1 MILVDMN
8 QVMISNLMVHLNSNE
23 LNEDMV
29 RHMVLNSLR
38 SYKTKFG
45 DNYGELVLCYDDKHY
60 WRKEYFPNYKANRKK
75 DRSASKLD
83 WNELFET
90 LNKIRDEIKE
100 VFPYKV
106 LQVAGAEAD
115 DIIATIVKVISET
128 PKLFENVLI
137 MSGDKDFIQL
147 QKHSFVKQYSPTLKK
162 YVNGVDPHQYRI
174 EHIFKGDRGDGI
186 PNILSSDNT
195 FVEGIRQRPLSK
207 KKIDEWI
214 SKSEWP
220 IPEWNDELK
229 RNYQRNKT
237 LIDLECLPSDIF
249 ERIYI
254 TWKDYEI
261 TDRSKILPYFMKYR
275 LRELTEKLGDF

>member
-8 QVMISNLMVHLNSNE
+8 QVTISNLMIHLSNNE
-23 LNEDMV
+23 LNENMV

-45 DNYGELVLCYDDKHY
+45 NEYGELVLCYDDKHY

-75 DRSASKLD
+75 DRTASKLD

-90 LNKIRDEIKE
+90 LNKIRDEVKE
-100 VFPYKV
+100 YFPYKV
-106 LQVAGAEAD
+106 LQVTGAEAD

-162 YVNGVDPHQYRI
+162 YVNGVDPNQYRI

-195 FVEGIRQRPLSK
+195 FVEGIRQKPLSK
-207 KKIDEWI
+207 KKIEEWI
-214 SKSEWP
+214 SKNEWP

-261 TDRSKILPYFMKYR
+261 TDRSKILQYFMKYK

>member
-1 MILVDMN
+1 
-8 QVMISNLMVHLNSNE
+8 
-23 LNEDMV
+23 
-29 RHMVLNSLR
+29 LR

-45 DNYGELVLCYDDKHY
+45 NEYGELVLCYDDKHY

-75 DRSASKLD
+75 DRTASKLD

-106 LQVAGAEAD
+106 LQVSGAEAD
-115 DIIATIVKVISET
+115 DIIATIVKVVSKT

-195 FVEGIRQRPLSK
+195 FVEGIRQKPLGK
-207 KKIDEWI
+207 KKIEEWI

>member
-1 MILVDMN
+1 M
-8 QVMISNLMVHLNSNE
+8 
-23 LNEDMV
+23 
-29 RHMVLNSLR
+29 
-38 SYKTKFG
+38 
-45 DNYGELVLCYDDKHY
+45 
-60 WRKEYFPNYKANRKK
+60 
-75 DRSASKLD
+75 
-83 WNELFET
+83 
-90 LNKIRDEIKE
+90 
-100 VFPYKV
+100 
-106 LQVAGAEAD
+106 AGAEAD

-162 YVNGVDPHQYRI
+162 YVNGVDPNQYRI

-195 FVEGIRQRPLSK
+195 FVEGIRQKPLGK
-207 KKIDEWI
+207 KKIEEWI

-261 TDRSKILPYFMKYR
+261 TDKSKILPYFMKYK

>member
-8 QVMISNLMVHLNSNE
+8 QVTISNLMIHLSNNE
-23 LNEDMV
+23 LNENMV

-38 SYKTKFG
+38 SYKSKFG
-45 DNYGELVLCYDDKHY
+45 NDYGELVLCYDDKHY

-75 DRSASKLD
+75 DRTASKLD

-90 LNKIRDEIKE
+90 LNKIRDEVKE
-100 VFPYKV
+100 YFPYKV

-195 FVEGIRQRPLSK
+195 FVEGIRQKPLGK
-207 KKIDEWI
+207 KKIEEWI
-214 SKSEWP
+214 SKNEWP

-261 TDRSKILPYFMKYR
+261 TDRSKILQYFMKYK